1 MLESDRHPSL
11 VDRIQVD
18 ISLLLYSEQWYHV
31 TLWQFSDVHAPAHV
45 HISGDDGTT
54 RVDLNGN
61 PIQRDRPMTVGERK
75 AFWNLIDKIIE
86 ELKLYFP
93 NGG

>member
-1 MLESDRHPSL
+1 
-11 VDRIQVD
+11 
-18 ISLLLYSEQWYHV
+18 
-31 TLWQFSDVHAPAHV
+31 
-45 HISGDDGTT
+45 
-54 RVDLNGN
+54 LNGN